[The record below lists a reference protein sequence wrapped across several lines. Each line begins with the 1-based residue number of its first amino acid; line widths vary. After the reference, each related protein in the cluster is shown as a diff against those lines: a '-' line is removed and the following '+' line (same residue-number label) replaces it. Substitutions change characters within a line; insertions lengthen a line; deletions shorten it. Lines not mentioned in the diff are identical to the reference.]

1 MAATRF
7 ALLCLLLASGA
18 ATGSASSVQANP
30 VRKVVSMLQA
40 MQKKVTAEG
49 EKETELFEK
58 FMCYCKTGSG
68 DLSKS
73 IGDAETKIPQLSSE
87 LKESEA
93 TLAETKEGLK
103 EDQTDRS
110 AAKTA
115 IAEATALRE
124 KENAAF
130 VAEKDEY
137 VANIKAIL
145 AATAALEKG
154 MAGSFLQTSTAG
166 VLKKMLSSEAT
177 RDMLEEDRQQ
187 LLSFLSGSGPF
198 SQGYAPQSGQ
208 IVGLLKQLA
217 DDMATSLATIMAAEE
232 KAVYTYGELMK
243 AKTSEVNSLTE
254 AIEAKT
260 KKIGDLGVAIV
271 QLKDDIDDT
280 GSALAEDKTF
290 LKELEKGCDTKA
302 AEWEERKKTRAA
314 ELLALAETIKILND
328 DDALELFK
336 KTLPAP
342 GVGLVQLEKSQAA
355 SRKQALATLQVARR
369 ADRDGHVKLDMIMLA
384 LSGRKV
390 SFAKVIKMIDN
401 MVAMLK
407 QEQLDDE
414 HKKEYCELQFDQSDD
429 KKKSLEFTLEKTDT
443 SMEKTEAGIAQA
455 KEDIA
460 ALTAAI
466 KALDESVATAT
477 SQRKDENEEYKA
489 LITSDSAAKELLA
502 IAKNR
507 LNQFYNPSLYKPPA
521 KTELSAESRIV
532 VSMGNPDEIVTTTQP
547 GGIANTGVTVF
558 AQVSAHRLVGQV
570 APAPPPET
578 WDAYAKKGEESTG
591 VIAMIDLLIKDL
603 DTEMTEAETDEKES
617 QKDYETMMAESAKK
631 RAEDSKSLADKE
643 KLKADLEVDLM
654 ELKRTKMSTFKELQ
668 ATMKYIAS
676 LHAECD
682 WLMQFFSV
690 RTEARDGEIKSLVD
704 AKAVLSGAGYSL
716 LERDAHRGSLRGA

>member
-1 MAATRF
+1 MASVRA
-7 ALLCLLLASGA
+7 ALFCLLVVSGA

-30 VRKVVSMLQA
+30 VRKVVQMLQA
-40 MQKKVTAEG
+40 MQKKVAAEG
-49 EKETELFEK
+49 EKESELFEK

-145 AATAALEKG
+145 AAVGALQKG
-154 MAGSFLQTSTAG
+154 MAGSFVQTSTAS
-166 VLKKMLSSEAT
+166 VLKKMLNSEAT

-208 IVGLLKQLA
+208 IVGLLKQLG
-217 DDMATSLATIMAAEE
+217 DSMATSLAESMIAEE
-232 KAVYTYGELMK
+232 KAVFTYGELMK
-243 AKTSEVNSLTE
+243 AKTAEVNSLTE

-260 KKIGDLGVAIV
+260 TKIGDLGVAIV
-271 QLKDDIDDT
+271 QIKDDMGDT
-280 GSALAEDKTF
+280 SDSLAEDKTF
-290 LKELEKGCDTKA
+290 LTELEKGCDTKA

-342 GVGLVQLEKSQAA
+342 GVGLMQVDVTSATM
-355 SRKQALATLQVARR
+355 RKEALAAVRSARR
-369 ADRDGHVKLDMIMLA
+369 ADQQGHTKLDLIMLS
-384 LSGRKV
+384 LSGRQV
-390 SFAKVIKMIDN
+390 SFAKVVAMIDD

-414 HKKEYCELQFDQSDD
+414 HKKEYCELQFDDSDD
-429 KKKSLEFTLEKTDT
+429 KKKSLEFTLEKTTNSID
-443 SMEKTEAGIAQA
+443 KTENGIAQA
-455 KEDIA
+455 TEDIA
-460 ALTAAI
+460 TLIATI
-466 KALDESVATAT
+466 KDLDASVAEATA
-477 SQRKDENEEYKA
+477 QRKSENEEFKA
-489 LITSDSAAKELLA
+489 LMASDSAAKELLE

-507 LNQFYNPSLYKPPA
+507 LNQFYNPSLYTPPA

-532 VSMGNPDEIVTTTQP
+532 VSMGNPDDIVTTTQP

-558 AQVSAHRLVGQV
+558 AQVSAHRQAVGV

-578 WDAYAKKGEESTG
+578 WDAYAKKGGESTG

-617 QKDYETMMAESAKK
+617 QKDYESMMAESAKK
-631 RAEDSKSLADKE
+631 RAEDSKTLADKE
-643 KLKADLEVDLM
+643 KLKADLEMDLT
-654 ELKRTKMSTFKELQ
+654 EFKRTKLATFKELQ
-668 ATMKYIAS
+668 ATMKYIAAM
-676 LHAECD
+676 HAECD
-682 WLMQFFSV
+682 WLVQFFET
-690 RTEARDGEIKSLVD
+690 RKEARNGEIKSLTD
-704 AKAVLSGAGYSL
+704 AKAVLSGASYSL
-716 LERDAHRGSLRGA
+716 IERDARHGSLRGA